1 MGEEMPHFRNG
12 VDTKGA
18 LSLQDRHRPG
28 VLRHP
33 GRCRRGGRR
42 GKRRIAM
49 RHEAEAP
56 AHLLEVEGVRKEFPG
71 VAALDD
77 VQLRAPPGSVH
88 ALMGENGAGKST
100 LMKIIAGVYV
110 LDRGEARFRGK
121 PLNICGHVD
130 ALECGIAMIHQELSL
145 MSLMTVA
152 ENVWIRREPTNR
164 FGLTDHARMRRMTQD
179 LFTRLNL
186 PVDPDAVVGRLAAA
200 QRQMIEIA
208 RAVSYDPDVLIMEEP
223 TSSLTEAEVGRRI
236 TDMFPEPDR

>member
-1 MGEEMPHFRNG
+1 
-12 VDTKGA
+12 
-18 LSLQDRHRPG
+18 
-28 VLRHP
+28 
-33 GRCRRGGRR
+33 
-42 GKRRIAM
+42 M

-88 ALMGENGAGKST
+88 ALMGENSAGKST

-179 LFTRLNL
+179 LFTRLKS
-186 PVDPDAVVGRLAAA
+186 
-200 QRQMIEIA
+200 A
-208 RAVSYDPDVLIMEEP
+208 R
-223 TSSLTEAEVGRRI
+223 
-236 TDMFPEPDR
+236 